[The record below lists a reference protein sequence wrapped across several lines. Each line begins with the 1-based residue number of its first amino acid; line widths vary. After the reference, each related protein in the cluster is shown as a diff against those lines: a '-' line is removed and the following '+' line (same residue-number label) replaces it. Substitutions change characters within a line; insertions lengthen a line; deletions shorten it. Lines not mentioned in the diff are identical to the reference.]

1 MKLSEARI
9 KAREFY
15 GESGYAV
22 LRGTNKRLCVM
33 GFVDRTGSKLGA
45 NVDVAT
51 AASFEEAFS
60 IADPSTAAYFLKKS
74 TVLQQEFF
82 VAANALESAL
92 GFKID
97 RCMDLSK
104 LTVETLQ
111 SDQN

>member
-1 MKLSEARI
+1 MKLTEARI
-9 KAREFY
+9 KAKEIY

-22 LRGTNKRLCVM
+22 LRGANKKRCVI
-33 GFVDRTGSKLGA
+33 GFVDRTGSKLGV

-74 TVLQQEFF
+74 TALQQEFF
-82 VAANALESAL
+82 VAATALESVV

-97 RCMDLSK
+97 RCTDLSK
-104 LTVETLQ
+104 HTVETLQ
-111 SDQN
+111 SGQY